1 MTRAAY
7 RAAIAWSAKT
17 GIELG
22 LECDVHFSAD
32 DQLICLHDLSVK
44 RTSRSRGRAH
54 DMTVAQLK
62 RLDFSRPGPRR
73 WAVRVPRSASWSRS
87 RSC

>member
-1 MTRAAY
+1 MQTRLVPLIVAHRGFSGRQPEMTRAAY
-7 RAAIAWSAKT
+7 RAAIDWSAKT

-44 RTSRSRGRAH
+44 RTS
-54 DMTVAQLK
+54 TQP
-62 RLDFSRPGPRR
+62 RPGPRHDR
-73 WAVRVPRSASWSRS
+73 GRS
-87 RSC
+87 